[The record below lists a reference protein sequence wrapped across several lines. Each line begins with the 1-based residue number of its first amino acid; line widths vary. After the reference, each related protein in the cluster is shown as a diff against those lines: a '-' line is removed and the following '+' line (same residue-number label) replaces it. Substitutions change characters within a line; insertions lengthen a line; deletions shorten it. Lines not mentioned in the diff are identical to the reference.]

1 MKYDSR
7 TNSDSD
13 NNTCNRITYSIT
25 CKGALYMRYAVD
37 VPNFGAF
44 GDTRILADLA
54 KLTED
59 AGWDGFFIWDH
70 IHWRPFA
77 HVDPWVALTAIAL
90 NTQRIRIGPM
100 ITPIPR
106 RRPHKLARETVSVD
120 HLSNGRLIL
129 GVGSGGGEDEYDNLG
144 EAETPQRRGAQLDEG
159 LEVLTA
165 LWSGEV
171 VKHTGDHFKVVNTQF
186 LPTPVQQPRIP
197 IWVGGFWPNKKP
209 MRRAARYDGVF
220 PLTHGSQGGVPS
232 VEEVRAVVEY
242 IAAERGNRDFD
253 VARVGRS
260 SGKPVEDR
268 ALVEPFAEVG
278 VTWWLE
284 DGSPWAFG
292 WSGQG
297 EWPVAAIR
305 ARIAQGPPRL

>member
-1 MKYDSR
+1 MQ
-7 TNSDSD
+7 
-13 NNTCNRITYSIT
+13 
-25 CKGALYMRYAVD
+25 YAVD

-44 GDTRILADLA
+44 GSARVLADLA
-54 KLTED
+54 KLAED

-70 IHWRPFA
+70 IHWRPFP
-77 HVDPWVALTAIAL
+77 HVDPWVALAAMAL

-106 RRPHKLARETVSVD
+106 RRPHKLARETVSID

-129 GVGSGGGEDEYDNLG
+129 GVGSGAGAEEYENLG
-144 EAETPQRRGAQLDEG
+144 EADTAQQRGAQLDEG

-165 LWSGEV
+165 LWSGEMV
-171 VKHTGDHFKVVNTQF
+171 NHTGDHYRVVNTQF
-186 LPTPVQQPRIP
+186 LPTPLQQPRIP
-197 IWVGGFWPNKKP
+197 IWVAGFWPNKKP

-220 PLTHGSQGGVPS
+220 PLTRNESGMASAGDI
-232 VEEVRAVVEY
+232 RAAIDYV
-242 IAAERGNRDFD
+242 AAERGDRTFD
-253 VARVGRS
+253 AVHVGRS
-260 SGKPVEDR
+260 SGDPAQDR
-268 ALVEPFAEVG
+268 ALLEPYAEAG

-305 ARIAQGPPRL
+305 ERIRQGPPRG